1 MRLKPSKDG
10 DELMASMSIQALGRP
25 LKNLRSA
32 GLENTPI
39 NINLPSYLLPYS
51 KVEATIRIPSVKTES
66 IIFPFVVAIVS
77 ESGYNQLVTVRAD
90 EF

>member
-1 MRLKPSKDG
+1 MCSKPDSVDIG
-10 DELMASMSIQALGRP
+10 SIVSIQALGRP

-32 GLENTPI
+32 GLEDTPD
-39 NINLPSYLLPYS
+39 NLNLPSYLLPYS
-51 KVEATIRIPSVKTES
+51 KVDTTIRIPRAKTES
-66 IIFPFVVAIVS
+66 IIFPFVVPIVS